1 MPTKTLKE
9 IEDEIQ
15 QINYVYDTCKVQYSE
30 WDLGDKLRYGR
41 LQAMKDRRLAQQKEL
56 VND

>member
-1 MPTKTLKE
+1 MRTKTLKE

-15 QINYVYDTCKVQYSE
+15 QIYYVYDTCKLEYAE

-41 LQAMKDRRLAQQKEL
+41 LQSMKERRLKIEENKNA
-56 VND
+56 

>member
-15 QINYVYDTCKVQYSE
+15 YIYYVYDTCKLEYAE

-41 LQAMKDRRLAQQKEL
+41 LQSMKERRLKTEGFENA
-56 VND
+56 

>member
-1 MPTKTLKE
+1 MKTLKE

-15 QINYVYDTCKVQYSE
+15 QINYVYDTCKLQYSE

-41 LQAMKDRRLAQQKEL
+41 LQAMKERRLAKQEIE
-56 VND
+56 NA